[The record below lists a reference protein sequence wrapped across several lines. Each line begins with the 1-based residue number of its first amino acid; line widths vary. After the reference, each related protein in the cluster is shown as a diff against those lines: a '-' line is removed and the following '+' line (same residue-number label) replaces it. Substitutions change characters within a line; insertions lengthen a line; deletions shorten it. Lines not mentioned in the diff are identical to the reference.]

1 MSSSILANKL
11 NEIVNVKDLITSLIP
26 EIENSVYETLF
37 KYFIIV
43 FGWNVFMEIS
53 KKVIDVLG

>member
-11 NEIVNVKDLITSLIP
+11 NEIVNVKHLITSLIP

-37 KYFIIV
+37 KYFMIML
-43 FGWNVFMEIS
+43 GWNVFMEI
-53 KKVIDVLG
+53 